1 MPAIHETIY
10 PRFKSHVTK
19 KELLEIYTPTIDEIA
34 LAKEFS
40 KGEPFFPFILMLKTF
55 QRLGYFIQLSK
66 IPKQIIIHLSE
77 FLMISFREESLEKYY
92 KSRAKD
98 RHVEIIRKYLNI
110 KKYSSN
116 SEEVIIKIIKE
127 QSKIK
132 DESVDL
138 INIAIEELIRNSYEL
153 PAYSTIERVVNNVYV
168 SVQRLFFIDVSSKLN
183 ESIKTKIDSLFEIN
197 TEEEH
202 SQWSLLKKEAGSP
215 TVTHIKELM
224 TDYSML
230 NSFHQAVEIISCIP
244 YMKVKNLAKE
254 ANAYNISK
262 MKEIEPYKRYTL
274 VICLIKIQTE
284 KILDNIAE
292 MLIKRIMKIHRK
304 GKIALEEYI
313 KKNHNVTD
321 NLIMTLRDI
330 LIAFK
335 EDVTEKDKLNAISL
349 IIDKKEDDIIE
360 NCEKHISHSDNNYFS
375 FLWQYYK
382 SHRSVLIQ
390 ILKSITIKS
399 TNQNVDFENDI
410 KFLID
415 NVHKKSEL
423 IQAVSN
429 NKKLVSLSWVS
440 ITWYKFITGTTKKTF
455 PDRINRKKFEICLFT
470 QLVDDLKS
478 GNIYIDGSNVYS
490 DYRKQLISTEEY
502 NDSLKEYGEQVN
514 LPTDSRL
521 FIEKIK
527 TSLQKSIKD
536 TDNSFPN
543 NQYVKIVNGEPIIAK
558 LKKKNTPVQLKQIEK
573 FINQKIQPVSIL
585 DIITDSE
592 SWINWS
598 RFFGLYSGH
607 SSKLDNPLERYIL
620 NTFCY
625 GCNLG
630 PTQTVRSIEMLNRK
644 SLSWINQTHITEEKI
659 QKATNHIINAYNKFS
674 LPKFWG
680 SGERSSADGTMFNIY
695 EQNLLS
701 EYHIRYGGYG
711 ALGYYHV
718 SDKYIALFSNFI
730 PCGVWEGV
738 YILDLLQNNESDIQ
752 PDIIH
757 GDTQSQNS
765 SIFALSFLLGIKLMP
780 RIRNWK
786 LYTLCKTSAEEKYKH
801 IDELFTDNIDWKLI
815 EMYLPDMFRVT
826 LSVKAGRI
834 TPSTILKKLGT
845 YNKKN
850 KLYLAFRELGRVI
863 RTGYLMEYI
872 RDIELRQTIQASTN
886 KSEGFNGFTKWIFFG
901 NNGIITENS
910 RDRQRKSIKYNH
922 LVANCVIFYNVN
934 MLTKIIQEFNDEGYV
949 IEKDTLECLSPYI
962 THHIDRYGKYKLDL
976 ERKINK
982 PKYSLKLNSIDV

>member
-1 MPAIHETIY
+1 M
-10 PRFKSHVTK
+10 
-19 KELLEIYTPTIDEIA
+19 
-34 LAKEFS
+34 
-40 KGEPFFPFILMLKTF
+40 
-55 QRLGYFIQLSK
+55 
-66 IPKQIIIHLSE
+66 
-77 FLMISFREESLEKYY
+77 
-92 KSRAKD
+92 
-98 RHVEIIRKYLNI
+98 
-110 KKYSSN
+110 
-116 SEEVIIKIIKE
+116 
-127 QSKIK
+127 
-132 DESVDL
+132 
-138 INIAIEELIRNSYEL
+138 
-153 PAYSTIERVVNNVYV
+153 
-168 SVQRLFFIDVSSKLN
+168 
-183 ESIKTKIDSLFEIN
+183 
-197 TEEEH
+197 
-202 SQWSLLKKEAGSP
+202 
-215 TVTHIKELM
+215 
-224 TDYSML
+224 
-230 NSFHQAVEIISCIP
+230 
-244 YMKVKNLAKE
+244 
-254 ANAYNISK
+254 
-262 MKEIEPYKRYTL
+262 
-274 VICLIKIQTE
+274 
-284 KILDNIAE
+284 
-292 MLIKRIMKIHRK
+292 
-304 GKIALEEYI
+304 
-313 KKNHNVTD
+313 
-321 NLIMTLRDI
+321 
-330 LIAFK
+330 
-335 EDVTEKDKLNAISL
+335 
-349 IIDKKEDDIIE
+349 
-360 NCEKHISHSDNNYFS
+360 
-375 FLWQYYK
+375 
-382 SHRSVLIQ
+382 
-390 ILKSITIKS
+390 
-399 TNQNVDFENDI
+399 
-410 KFLID
+410 
-415 NVHKKSEL
+415 
-423 IQAVSN
+423 
-429 NKKLVSLSWVS
+429 
-440 ITWYKFITGTTKKTF
+440 
-455 PDRINRKKFEICLFT
+455 
-470 QLVDDLKS
+470 
-478 GNIYIDGSNVYS
+478 
-490 DYRKQLISTEEY
+490 
-502 NDSLKEYGEQVN
+502 
-514 LPTDSRL
+514 
-521 FIEKIK
+521 
-527 TSLQKSIKD
+527 
-536 TDNSFPN
+536 
-543 NQYVKIVNGEPIIAK
+543 
-558 LKKKNTPVQLKQIEK
+558 KQIEK

-815 EMYLPDMFRVT
+815 EMYSPDMFRVT